1 MKWIK
6 RLFTGPALVR
16 VSQEE
21 IDELFEPAMRLAE
34 KKMEELNALKIELEA
49 LRGLIG
55 VSCKD
60 CAHKSY
66 CKYKDI
72 YDESWMLGCRYFEQ
86 YKKRTSED
94 FDRIIGDTRFVLH
107 GYEFVRR
114 EAD

>member
-72 YDESWMLGCRYFEQ
+72 YDESWMLGCQNWRQ
-86 YKKRTSED
+86 YKYLTSDEISR
-94 FDRIIGDTRFVLH
+94 FIGDVHTVLWK
-107 GYEFVRR
+107 R
-114 EAD
+114 D